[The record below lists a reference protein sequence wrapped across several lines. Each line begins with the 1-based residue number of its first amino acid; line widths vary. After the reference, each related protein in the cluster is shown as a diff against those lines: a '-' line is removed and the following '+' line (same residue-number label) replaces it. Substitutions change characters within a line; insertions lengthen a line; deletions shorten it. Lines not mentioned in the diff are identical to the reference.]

1 MGFLRIISIDKP
13 KGWTSFDVVRFV
25 KRQFQEKKVG
35 HLGTLDPMATG
46 ILPIFLGQ
54 ATRLIPLFNNVDKT
68 YRAVCKLGET
78 TDTYDAEGTVTEILD
93 TKFLNPEEVTKAVNS
108 FLGQQEQQTP
118 AFSAAKINGVPAY
131 KLARQGLNVPG
142 KIRSVTFH
150 EVEVESVK
158 LPFVQF
164 RIRCS
169 KGTYIRTMANDL
181 GLILKVGGHLTSLER
196 LACGKWFNTDNSIS
210 IEELKKIVN
219 ETDVPWISPLK
230 LLNHLYTVYA
240 DLEMQTSIKFGRRV
254 EVSAPLEVMQHTQ
267 MTSEIDFS
275 AERNLLPTKV
285 LDCDHN
291 LVAIGSVMWENDVY
305 YFKPSKVFSYK
316 EDYFIC

>member
-78 TDTYDAEGTVTEILD
+78 TDTYDVEGTVTETLD

-267 MTSEIDFS
+267 MTSD
-275 AERNLLPTKV
+275 RK
-285 LDCDHN
+285 
-291 LVAIGSVMWENDVY
+291 SVV
-305 YFKPSKVFSYK
+305 
-316 EDYFIC
+316 